1 MFKFYTI
8 PDLKTLENIIGV
20 KPTLKFSSAFN
31 LNDPFE
37 LKFNLLLDP
46 FAEGQFEEFL
56 KVHPGKTSE
65 DFKEWQGQVE
75 NNKGFVW
82 YTEQEQRATISKLIT
97 ICSFTEKNNNNL
109 MWSHYTDNHRGIC
122 VEYSD
127 SLFDSLKMTE
137 GFLVSGKVEYSE
149 LPPDVD
155 SLENV
160 TSKIQKMMFN
170 KQLEWKYEQE
180 HRVILMSNNDTD
192 FISIAPKLI
201 KAVYIGSKASSEITG
216 KTVAIC
222 SQNNVDCYHGIS
234 LGKTYEVQFKKQK
247 EGTFYSKTFW
257 K

>member
-137 GFLVSGKVEYSE
+137 GFPSPGFVSIIKESPVACLHATELLKDMILYTKVMREDTHHGVFNCST
-149 LPPDVD
+149 
-155 SLENV
+155 SLD
-160 TSKIQKMMFN
+160 
-170 KQLEWKYEQE
+170 L
-180 HRVILMSNNDTD
+180 L
-192 FISIAPKLI
+192 
-201 KAVYIGSKASSEITG
+201 
-216 KTVAIC
+216 
-222 SQNNVDCYHGIS
+222 
-234 LGKTYEVQFKKQK
+234 
-247 EGTFYSKTFW
+247 
-257 K
+257 